1 MLYCGDQLN
10 FTDIWIDE
18 GINQCIL
25 DTITSGILF
34 LLMFICGCLQ
44 CSMYRKYSTQVDTN
58 TVKGTVGFTF
68 QVSFLEKKQKQK
80 TTNKQKTNDDK
91 HRTTT
96 KKLNL
101 TLIWKQYTKFWLPF
115 RRKYICPLYSNL
127 WHIPCTLY
135 YQSNYLWN
143 VYKDYY
149 YKKWF

>member
-80 TTNKQKTNDDK
+80 TTNKQKTNDVYG
-91 HRTTT
+91 
-96 KKLNL
+96 
-101 TLIWKQYTKFWLPF
+101 IMVSI
-115 RRKYICPLYSNL
+115 YI
-127 WHIPCTLY
+127 
-135 YQSNYLWN
+135 YLHTSSQATAS
-143 VYKDYY
+143 VA
-149 YKKWF
+149 